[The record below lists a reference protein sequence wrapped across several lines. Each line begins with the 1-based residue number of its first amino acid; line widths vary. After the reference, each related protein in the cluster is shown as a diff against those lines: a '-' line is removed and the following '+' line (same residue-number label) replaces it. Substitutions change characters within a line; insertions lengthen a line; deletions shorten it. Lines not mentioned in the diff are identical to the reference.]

1 MEKDGEGVGW
11 MYRLEYAGQ
20 LREKKREGVGWMCR
34 PEYIGQVERE
44 EKRRSRMDVYSGVYR
59 IG

>member
-34 PEYIGQVERE
+34 PEYIGQVER
-44 EKRRSRMDVYSGVYR
+44 
-59 IG
+59 